1 MRVGVS
7 NGAHAQPSIEQPH
20 TIRALYGVKV
30 SVAPDVD
37 ESQTYSG
44 AVYLASSVDSVM
56 ALVKSTVPISY
67 HRKGNTVWIEKE

>member
-1 MRVGVS
+1 MW
-7 NGAHAQPSIEQPH
+7 
-20 TIRALYGVKV
+20 
-30 SVAPDVD
+30 APDVD

-44 AVYLASSVDSVM
+44 AVYLANSVDSVM